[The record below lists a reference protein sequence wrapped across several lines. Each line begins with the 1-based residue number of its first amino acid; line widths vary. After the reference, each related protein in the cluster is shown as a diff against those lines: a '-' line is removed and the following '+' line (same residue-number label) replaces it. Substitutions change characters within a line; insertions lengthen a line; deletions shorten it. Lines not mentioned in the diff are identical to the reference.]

1 MKKRGLA
8 ITLLAVALMSLLAFF
23 NFHQLYLIN
32 SLQNRNEE
40 YQHRLDKAT
49 TDFNNLEEENEKLKS
64 QISNATDVSANI
76 VTRLGAKLFERGERD
91 IHGTISNYIWM
102 TGEVQNMGNVSAF
115 VSLSIKISTTKDIET
130 QEVMLGTLQSNQ
142 IVPVTETIW
151 PEQGDI
157 TSWTITP
164 LGYHFP

>member
-8 ITLLAVALMSLLAFF
+8 ITLLAIALISLLSFF
-23 NFHQLYLIN
+23 NLYQLSLIN
-32 SLQNRNEE
+32 SLQNSNEE
-40 YQHRLDKAT
+40 YQRRLDKAA

-64 QISNATDVSANI
+64 QIINATDVSANI
-76 VTRLGAKLFERGERD
+76 VTRLGAKLFERGEKD

-115 VSLSIKISTTKDIET
+115 VSLSIKISTTKDVEI
-130 QEVMLGTLQSNQ
+130 QEFKLGTLQPNQ
-142 IVPVTETIW
+142 IVSVAETIW
-151 PEQGDI
+151 PEQGQI